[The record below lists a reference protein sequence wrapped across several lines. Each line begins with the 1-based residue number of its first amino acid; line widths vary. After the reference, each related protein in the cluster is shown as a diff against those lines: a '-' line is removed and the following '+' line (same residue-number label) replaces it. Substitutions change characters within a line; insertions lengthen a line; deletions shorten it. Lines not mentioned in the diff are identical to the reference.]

1 MSVKPRGK
9 GFEAYVSHKDF
20 RKRKTFDTYD
30 EAVQWENRIRLLVTS
45 GQPVDIAQEP
55 SKAASWTLKD
65 AFEECYRAV
74 WRGSKAEKTT
84 MINVNLAES
93 FFGKNTSLSAITTQK
108 VQEYVDFLVRHNRSN
123 ATINRRLA
131 VLSKALHHAER
142 CGHLEKMPYIRRLKE
157 SQGRLRFL
165 SDQEEAA
172 MLSICKQW
180 GWQDMED
187 IISVLLDTGIRM
199 GELLRLKKED
209 VYSGHIVLFETK
221 NSKTHSVP
229 LTARAKSV
237 LEARKDIFEGELFPY
252 DYNGLQKRMQRLVD
266 HLSIEDVSFHT
277 LRHTFASR
285 LVQKGVPILTVSKLL
300 NHSSV
305 QVTMRYAHLAPS
317 NFDDAIKLLEKAA

>member
-108 VQEYVDFLVRHNRSN
+108 VQEYVG
-123 ATINRRLA
+123 
-131 VLSKALHHAER
+131 LS
-142 CGHLEKMPYIRRLKE
+142 
-157 SQGRLRFL
+157 
-165 SDQEEAA
+165 
-172 MLSICKQW
+172 
-180 GWQDMED
+180 
-187 IISVLLDTGIRM
+187 
-199 GELLRLKKED
+199 
-209 VYSGHIVLFETK
+209 
-221 NSKTHSVP
+221 
-229 LTARAKSV
+229 
-237 LEARKDIFEGELFPY
+237 
-252 DYNGLQKRMQRLVD
+252 
-266 HLSIEDVSFHT
+266 
-277 LRHTFASR
+277 
-285 LVQKGVPILTVSKLL
+285 
-300 NHSSV
+300 
-305 QVTMRYAHLAPS
+305 
-317 NFDDAIKLLEKAA
+317 